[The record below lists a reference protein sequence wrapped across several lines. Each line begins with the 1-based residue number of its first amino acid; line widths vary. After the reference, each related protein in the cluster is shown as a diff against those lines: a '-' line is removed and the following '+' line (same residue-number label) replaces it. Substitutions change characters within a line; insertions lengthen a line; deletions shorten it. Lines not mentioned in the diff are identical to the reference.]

1 MEQHLRPAEILLV
14 LFGFHLLLQS
24 TFELSFCSIT
34 CSILLVWSCLGRM
47 GNPNPWREA
56 AASSA
61 GKPGH
66 KISLMKLNKSE
77 FIVACRLINLMVCL
91 LTFWRNHTKKCQK
104 QLLLSPFAELC
115 GRSSPQATSSMSGFS
130 CKIFYSE
137 CCCTSMYKVQI
148 EIENS
153 TDLPQSYCG
162 STSSEGALSSVTSW
176 LTSMLKDEMSKGKI
190 GVNLPEL
197 LCVDLPRLVLS
208 WWELWLEL

>member
-34 CSILLVWSCLGRM
+34 CSILLVSSCLGRM

-130 CKIFYSE
+130 CKIFYSK
-137 CCCTSMYKVQI
+137 CCCTSMFKVQI

-153 TDLPQSYCG
+153 TNRF
-162 STSSEGALSSVTSW
+162 TTV
-176 LTSMLKDEMSKGKI
+176 I
-190 GVNLPEL
+190 
-197 LCVDLPRLVLS
+197 
-208 WWELWLEL
+208 LWLHLFWRVAIFCHLLAHFDAKRREVKR